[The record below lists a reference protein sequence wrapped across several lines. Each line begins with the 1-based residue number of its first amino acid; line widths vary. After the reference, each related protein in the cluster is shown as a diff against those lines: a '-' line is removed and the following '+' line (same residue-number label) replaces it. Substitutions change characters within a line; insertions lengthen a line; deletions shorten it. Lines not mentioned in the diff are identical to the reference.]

1 MTIKIVT
8 YLWGLA
14 IACSIILL
22 FVYLPI
28 KVAVYKSKGEK
39 YNSRRTY
46 SYCKVTKMFILIAI
60 ILSSV
65 AGIIY
70 FETNS
75 LELSL
80 TFGVFFMACAIAGL
94 IRGLQLESFA
104 KRRGAV
110 KED

>member
-8 YLWGLA
+8 YLWALA

-22 FVYLPI
+22 FVYFPI
-28 KVAVYKSKGEK
+28 YAIVKYFKCEK
-39 YNSRRTY
+39 LEPRKTY
-46 SYCKVTKMFILIAI
+46 SYSKVIKTFILFVI
-60 ILSSV
+60 ILLSV
-65 AGIIY
+65 AVIIY

-80 TFGVFFMACAIAGL
+80 SFGVFFMACAIAGL
-94 IRGLQLESFA
+94 IRSMQLEGFS
-104 KRRGAV
+104 KDSGAA